1 MPCFTID
8 TTTLECR
15 RTPWDERVFG
25 HPCAEITRL
34 DVAAGADDK
43 AVTSLLARFDAWA
56 AEEGVRFAYGRFT
69 PSTQEKRTL
78 HQSGFYFAEASYR
91 IRHTR
96 IQSTEAFD
104 RLIRLGPVLEPARE
118 EDYPALQ
125 DILAEDFLHGRIH
138 EDPWVSREDASQRYR
153 LWLLDLVAQRH
164 EVLTYRL
171 KGEVIGLHVQRT
183 MDTVADL
190 VLTGVKRSHAL
201 LGVPLWAEA
210 LRLNRLQGIRE
221 AHTLIS
227 AANVPILN
235 LYRRFDF
242 QFEALLL
249 GFHKRY

>member
-1 MPCFTID
+1 MPCFTVD

-34 DVAAGADDK
+34 DVAGADDT
-43 AVTSLLARFDAWA
+43 AVMSLLARFDTWA
-56 AEEGVRFAYGRFT
+56 VEEGVRFAYGRFT
-69 PSTQEKRTL
+69 PSAQEKRTL
-78 HQSGFYFAEASYR
+78 HLSNFYFAEASYR

-96 IQSTEAFD
+96 IQSTETFD
-104 RLIRLGPVLEPARE
+104 RLIRPGPVLEPARE

-138 EDPWVSREDASQRYR
+138 EDPWVSREDAAQRYR

-171 KGEVIGLHVQRT
+171 KGEVIGLHVQRAT
-183 MDTVADL
+183 DTVADL

-210 LRLNRLQGIRE
+210 LRLNRLRGIRE

>member
-1 MPCFTID
+1 MPSFNLD
-8 TTTLECR
+8 DALLEFR

-34 DVAAGADDK
+34 DAATADDTTI
-43 AVTSLLARFDAWA
+43 AMLLARFDEWA
-56 AEEGVRFAYGRFT
+56 VQEGVRFAYGRFT
-69 PSTQEKRTL
+69 PTSAEKRTL
-78 HQSGFYFAEASYR
+78 HQAGFYFAEASYR

-104 RLIRLGPVLEPARE
+104 RLIRPGPVLEPARE
-118 EDYPALQ
+118 EDFPALQ
-125 DILAEDFLHGRIH
+125 DILAADFQHGRIH
-138 EDPWVSREDASQRYR
+138 EDPWVSPEEAARRYR
-153 LWLLDLVAQRH
+153 LWLLDLVTQKH

-171 KGEVIGLHVQRT
+171 KGEVIGLHVQRAT
-183 MDTVADL
+183 DTVADL

-210 LRLNRLQGIRE
+210 LRLNRLQGIHE

-235 LYRRFDF
+235 LYRRFEF
-242 QFEALLL
+242 QFDALLL

>member
-1 MPCFTID
+1 MPSFTHD
-8 TTTLECR
+8 AAVLECR

-34 DVAAGADDK
+34 DAAAADD
-43 AVTSLLARFDAWA
+43 AAIASLLARFDEWA
-56 AEEGVRFAYGRFT
+56 AQEGVRFAYGRFT
-69 PSTQEKRTL
+69 PTPSEKRTL
-78 HQSGFYFAEASYR
+78 HQAGFYFAEASYR

-104 RLIRLGPVLEPARE
+104 RLIRPGPVLEPARE
-118 EDYPALQ
+118 DDHPVLQ
-125 DILAEDFLHGRIH
+125 DILAADFQHGRIH
-138 EDPWVSREDASQRYR
+138 EDPWVSPEDAARRYR
-153 LWLLDLVAQRH
+153 LWLLDLVTQTH

-171 KGEVIGLHVQRT
+171 KGEVIGLHVQRAT
-183 MDTVADL
+183 DTVADL

-210 LRLNRLQGIRE
+210 LRLNRLRGIRE

-235 LYRRFDF
+235 LYRRFEF
-242 QFEALLL
+242 QFDALLL